1 MTGGAS
7 AFKSVFLFG
16 ADLFKLHISRVPS
29 PCWRITRTMVRLGT
43 GSTLVSSVKK
53 AVPRKSLCQNPFFS
67 PRIIQQEVF
76 FSIHSLCRYNHR
88 NFCIHMATSHGF
100 DSVAQI
106 MARWLHSD
114 WSSPLLLQNSDFF
127 NELLQAPS
135 PWHEDGVGKSVP
147 RTPTCHRIVFC
158 N

>member
-1 MTGGAS
+1 MTTVNRPFQIAS
-7 AFKSVFLFG
+7 LQGSFSLLEDYKDNGQAGDRVYTCLLSEEGCTKKKFVPKSFFL
-16 ADLFKLHISRVPS
+16 
-29 PCWRITRTMVRLGT
+29 
-43 GSTLVSSVKK
+43 
-53 AVPRKSLCQNPFFS
+53 

-100 DSVAQI
+100 VSVAQI
-106 MARWLHSD
+106 MARWLHSH
-114 WSSPLLLQNSDFF
+114 WSSPLLLQNSDFS

>member
-1 MTGGAS
+1 MMISILTTV
-7 AFKSVFLFG
+7 KS
-16 ADLFKLHISRVPS
+16 ADLFKLHLSRAPS

-43 GSTLVSSVKK
+43 GSTLVFSVRK
-53 AVPRKSLCQNPFFS
+53 AVPRKSSCQNPFFS
-67 PRIIQQEVF
+67 KNYQC
-76 FSIHSLCRYNHR
+76 IHCSLCRYNHR

-106 MARWLHSD
+106 MARWLHSH
-114 WSSPLLLQNSDFF
+114 WSSPLLLQNSDFS

>member
-1 MTGGAS
+1 MMISILTTV
-7 AFKSVFLFG
+7 KS
-16 ADLFKLHISRVPS
+16 ADLFKLHLSRAPS
-29 PCWRITRTMVRLGT
+29 PCWRTTRTMVRLGT

-106 MARWLHSD
+106 MARWLHSH
-114 WSSPLLLQNSDFF
+114 WSYI
-127 NELLQAPS
+127 
-135 PWHEDGVGKSVP
+135 GVHP
-147 RTPTCHRIVFC
+147 YCFRIQRTPSGTLTLA
-158 N
+158 

>member
-1 MTGGAS
+1 MTTI
-7 AFKSVFLFG
+7 KSVFLFG

-43 GSTLVSSVKK
+43 ESTLVFSVKK

-106 MARWLHSD
+106 MARWLHSH
-114 WSSPLLLQNSDFF
+114 WSCIGVHPYCFRIHFF
-127 NELLQAPS
+127 YELLQAPS

-147 RTPTCHRIVFC
+147 RTPTCHRIIFC

>member
-1 MTGGAS
+1 MTTI
-7 AFKSVFLFG
+7 KSVFLFS
-16 ADLFKLHISRVPS
+16 ADLSKFHPSRAPS
-29 PCWRITRTMVRLGT
+29 PCWRTTRTMVRLGT

-67 PRIIQQEVF
+67 KKY
-76 FSIHSLCRYNHR
+76 SIHTLCRYNHR

-106 MARWLHSD
+106 MARWLHSH
-114 WSSPLLLQNSDFF
+114 WSSPLLLQNSDFS